1 MAVDFVRSDDGT
13 RIAFE
18 VAGSGPLLIVV
29 NGALS
34 TRGAGVEL
42 SALLEPHFRVLRYDR
57 RGRGDS
63 SDAGEY
69 STQREVDDI
78 EELIDANG
86 GSAFLYGHSSG
97 GCLALEAAA
106 LLGSPEVMRV
116 CVYEAPWGDDPAVQ
130 PGWTACVASVR
141 AALREGRRGDA
152 VALFL
157 EYIGIPATQV
167 AGMRQA
173 PMWADFEVLAHTVAY
188 DCAVVGESRA
198 LPRRQLAFVNASV
211 LALAGGA
218 SAAMMAQTA
227 RTISEQV
234 TTAEFAVLDGQAHNV
249 SAALLAPLL
258 IRFFETD

>member
-1 MAVDFVRSDDGT
+1 MVVDFVRSDDGT
-13 RIAFE
+13 RIAYE
-18 VAGSGPLLIVV
+18 VSGSGPLLIIV

-42 SALLEPHFRVLRYDR
+42 SGLLEPHFRVVRYDR

-63 SDAGEY
+63 TDAGPY
-69 STQREVDDI
+69 STQREIDDI

-86 GSAFLYGHSSG
+86 GSAFIYGHSSG

-116 CVYEAPWGDDPAVQ
+116 AVYEAPWDDDPAVQ
-130 PGWTACVASVR
+130 AGWTACRAGLQ

-157 EYIGIPATQV
+157 EYVGIPAAQL
-167 AGMRQA
+167 AGMRQS
-173 PMWADFEVLAHTVAY
+173 PMWEGMEALAHTLAY
-188 DCAVVGESRA
+188 DAAVMGESRA

-211 LALAGGA
+211 LAIAGDAGPA
-218 SAAMMAQTA
+218 SMAATA

-234 TTAEFAVLDGQAHNV
+234 TTAEFAVLAGQTHNV
-249 SAALLAPLL
+249 ASAVIAPLL
-258 IRFFETD
+258 LDFFNAD